1 MKKGRYLI
9 TGCAGFIGSN
19 LVKKI
24 YKNYDLILV
33 DDLSRGSVLNL
44 PQELRKNLIKKKIQ
58 DIKKL
63 KTKKLNG
70 IFHLA
75 AQSSVPLSLAN
86 FYKSSTNNIESS
98 LKVFELSKKFSAPIV
113 YASSSAVYGNLPL
126 GNDQKEKFSIT
137 SPYAQD
143 KLTIENYAKIA
154 FEIFNTSS
162 VGLRLF
168 NVYGPGQRSNSPY
181 SAVIPIF
188 INRMLKKIPVVIN
201 GGFQTRDFIYVQ
213 DVINVILLS
222 MKKIQK
228 EKSFQILNL
237 GAGHSVKIDF
247 LYNLIK
253 KKIRVNPKII
263 RKKLDKFDPKK
274 SIGTYKKIF
283 KYLNLKKNNFTKLEN
298 GLTKTIDWIIA
309 ERRKKKEKKI

>member
-1 MKKGRYLI
+1 MRRGKYLI

-24 YKNYDLILV
+24 FKNNELILV
-33 DDLSRGSVLNL
+33 DDLSEGSILNL
-44 PQELRKNLIKKKIQ
+44 PANLRKKLIKKKIQ

-75 AQSSVPLSLAN
+75 AQSSVPLSLKN
-86 FYKSSTNNIESS
+86 FYASSINNFQST
-98 LKVFELSKKFSAPIV
+98 LKVFELAKQFSAPV
-113 YASSSAVYGNLPL
+113 VFASSSAVYGNLSL

-143 KLTIENYAKIA
+143 KLTIEHYAKML
-154 FEIFNTSS
+154 FKIFKISS

-188 INRMLKKIPVVIN
+188 INRILKKLPVTIN
-201 GGFQTRDFIYVQ
+201 GGFQTRDFIYIE
-213 DVINVILLS
+213 DVIDVILMS
-222 MKKIQK
+222 MQKIQK
-228 EKSFQILNL
+228 QRNFQIFNV
-237 GAGHSVKIDF
+237 GTGRSIKIDF
-247 LYNLIK
+247 LFKLIK
-253 KKIRVNPKII
+253 KKIGYNPKII
-263 RKKLDKFDPKK
+263 RRKLDKFDPKK
-274 SIGTYKKIF
+274 SLGTYKKII
-283 KYLNLKKNNFTKLEN
+283 KYLNLKKYNFTKIEN
-298 GLTKTIDWIIA
+298 GLIKTIHSM
-309 ERRKKKEKKI
+309 K